1 MTKALNRAKECL
13 QTAREALTQR
23 IAARKKLKEA
33 TEAAALAETERVAAA
48 ATAAAAG
55 DDQGDGKGEGADSGG
70 DDPVNN
76 VGGFDGSI
84 PFTDVQLAEFALQDS
99 QFDDIDIN
107 LESNS
112 GDDIDAVG
120 GDETDDACEGGN
132 KKSAAGRKKNTI
144 SQIKIS
150 KGFHFPGKRFL
161 GDKPPAHIIASD
173 NAW

>member
-55 DDQGDGKGEGADSGG
+55 DDQGDGKGGGADSGG
-70 DDPVNN
+70 DDPVMI
-76 VGGFDGSI
+76 GGFDGSI

-99 QFDDIDIN
+99 QFDDLDIN